1 MLRKIYLLI
10 FSLLVTITGA
20 LAHALWIK
28 TDAVGKKGQKQL
40 VTVLYAEPDE
50 DPEKL
55 ADWYSD
61 VREFELWLVAPDGK
75 KAKLATTAGE
85 DRFTASFTP
94 DQDGVYTLFTG
105 KSAKDLGGTTVYQ
118 FNASALITVGNAQ
131 KGNNPAINTNTLV
144 IHADPLSVN
153 KANSPMKL
161 KTLVNGE
168 KPADKLYIS
177 VTSPTGWTK
186 NISTD
191 ENGEAEFTPLWPGSY
206 AIEVSKSWKEQ
217 GTHYDKEYKAIWRCA
232 TITVD
237 VKK

>member
-1 MLRKIYLLI
+1 MLIKIYLLI
-10 FSLLVTITGA
+10 FSLLVTVTGA

-28 TDAVGKKGQKQL
+28 TDAVGKKGQEQL

-61 VREFELWLVAPDGK
+61 VREFELWLIAPDGK
-75 KAKLATTAGE
+75 KTKLATTAGE

-105 KSAKDLGGTTVYQ
+105 KSAKDLGGTTMYQ
-118 FNASALITVGNAQ
+118 FNASALVTVGNVQ
-131 KGNNPAINTNTLV
+131 KGNNPAINANTLV
-144 IHADPLSVN
+144 VHADPLSVN

-161 KTLVNGE
+161 KTLVSGE

-191 ENGEAEFTPLWPGSY
+191 GNGEAEFTPLWPGSY
-206 AIEVSKSWKEQ
+206 AIEVSKSWKEL